1 MCRQG
6 VVSRGHSEQLGKSGY
21 NLEKG
26 SFGEVQELSSSR
38 RKISGKES
46 TWFVLSA
53 FRAQTHDRFRRLKKK
68 KKGYLL
74 VLLTRRHLF
83 LRSVKD
89 LMTLALLWKNPVST
103 PIYED
108 MEPDADF

>member
-68 KKGYLL
+68 KKRLFIGSVDEEASISEICKRSNDLSFTLEKPCFYSYL
-74 VLLTRRHLF
+74 
-83 LRSVKD
+83 
-89 LMTLALLWKNPVST
+89 
-103 PIYED
+103 
-108 MEPDADF
+108 